1 MEILFVYTICRFCIN
16 EYITKMASK
25 DLGVLPLKKVEKA
38 AYVYN
43 EN

>member
-1 MEILFVYTICRFCIN
+1 
-16 EYITKMASK
+16 MASK

-43 EN
+43 ENW